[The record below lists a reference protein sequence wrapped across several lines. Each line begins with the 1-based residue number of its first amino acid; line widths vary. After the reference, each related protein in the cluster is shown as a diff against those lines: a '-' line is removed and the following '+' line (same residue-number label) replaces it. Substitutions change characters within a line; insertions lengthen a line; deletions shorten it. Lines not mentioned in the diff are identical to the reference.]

1 MPAKEWRVTRRW
13 LETVLTAHHN
23 RPPDAWELH
32 GDAAAD
38 AAGEGAATA
47 RQGRLRVK
55 VCDFEVSRGTTGGIG
70 SLLSEILSV
79 RVDYELLPSSDGG
92 EEKQAQSL
100 RLLLKLPPKD
110 PVTRA
115 FVTEAQFHLREIKFY
130 TEVVPE
136 LMEFQHRLL
145 GDKGPPL
152 IRLPVPRCY
161 YAWHYGMH
169 GSEGGMLGEQ
179 TGEGGQGQDEDDED
193 GEAPKEEDFS
203 VLVLEDLR
211 ASGYSVGDFSRGLTA
226 EQASAALDAVARLHA
241 LSLAYGILGSEG
253 SMEAIPDRFPFLF
266 RATPESCRSLVG
278 RGLPQLASFLHR
290 HRRRPRASA
299 HPRLL
304 HRLLHLVRGRRDGES
319 AGGGDEDDALAEA
332 DFWGGKLLF
341 GGGAD
346 DPEGERGEEDGAA
359 GGCPT
364 HGDQG
369 RHTLATLTH
378 SDFWSGN
385 LLFRENPDGTT
396 DCMVV
401 DWQMLSWGRPT
412 DDAAL
417 LLLSSLPSRLRRG
430 KSRELLGLYWR
441 SLLGHAK
448 SLSINIGDE
457 GRAGGRGGRAEVCYN
472 LGDLAGDFRRSR
484 VLALL
489 LVVGSVDVALGD
501 ADAEERLLDL
511 IEDVEEGGEEGG
523 RENGAEEV
531 ADEEGKDIDV

>member
-23 RPPDAWELH
+23 RPPDAWERG
-32 GDAAAD
+32 GDAETS
-38 AAGEGAATA
+38 AGEGAA
-47 RQGRLRVK
+47 RQGRVRVK

-92 EEKQAQSL
+92 GGEKQARSL

-136 LMEFQHRLL
+136 LMEFQRRLL
-145 GDKGPPL
+145 GDKTPDL

-169 GSEGGMLGEQ
+169 GPEGGAAAEDP
-179 TGEGGQGQDEDDED
+179 EDGGGGPEEDDEEA
-193 GEAPKEEDFS
+193 EAPKEEDFS

-211 ASGYSVGDFSRGLTA
+211 DSSFSVGDFSRGLTA
-226 EQASAALDAVARLHA
+226 DQATAALDAVARLHA
-241 LSLAYGILGSEG
+241 LSLAYGLVGGEG
-253 SMEAIPDRFPFLF
+253 SGETIPDRFPFLF

-290 HRRRPRASA
+290 HRRRPRANA

-304 HRLLHLVRGRRDGES
+304 HRLLHLVRGRREGEA
-319 AGGGDEDDALAEA
+319 AGGSDEEDALAEA

-341 GGGAD
+341 GGGA
-346 DPEGERGEEDGAA
+346 EEQGGRGSQDEDGAS
-359 GGCPT
+359 GGCPS
-364 HGDQG
+364 HGEQG
-369 RHTLATLTH
+369 RQTLATLTH

-385 LLFRENPDGTT
+385 LLFRENPDGSTE
-396 DCMVV
+396 CMVV

-430 KSRELLGLYWR
+430 RSRELLGLYWR

-448 SLSINIGDE
+448 SLGISIGDE
-457 GRAGGRGGRAEVCYN
+457 GRGSRGGGGAEVRYN
-472 LGDLAGDFRRSR
+472 LCDLAGDFRRSR

-511 IEDVEEGGEEGG
+511 IEDVEEGGDEGG
-523 RENGAEEV
+523 RENGAEEA